1 MIQQNFHEEKV
12 FYWAV
17 RSLPFLSHRAVRHG
31 DKRCTGW
38 SECKNSDALTV
49 QCSLEPESE
58 PKLWTTV
65 EPESEPKINNFGS
78 ATLHDCRVGADL
90 LFAKVEAGILFWR
103 GGTSKPYGCS

>member
-1 MIQQNFHEEKV
+1 MKK
-12 FYWAV
+12 
-17 RSLPFLSHRAVRHG
+17 SLHFLWYYCYS
-31 DKRCTGW
+31 
-38 SECKNSDALTV
+38 TV
-49 QCSLEPESE
+49 LSGKIWLELEPE
-58 PKLWTTV
+58 PKLWTKV